1 MHIHTNTNELNIIYV
16 YMQCIIHDIYH
27 IMYTSYNSSI
37 YKNIPH
43 IKSSS
48 KYHPKFFHND
58 NNWVLF
64 FFLCGG
70 KEIIHCFRN
79 IFRNPSATT
88 APASATCISHITL
101 PRASATLFSW
111 VFASATT
118 APLRFPRFLVVVGF
132 ISFHFGLLGLHLLS
146 FLAFLL
152 LRSVVLGLDFARA
165 LAGSTVVWACVPSAV
180 LPRSFRAASA
190 KHRSKTGN
198 QTRTA

>member
-1 MHIHTNTNELNIIYV
+1 M
-16 YMQCIIHDIYH
+16 
-27 IMYTSYNSSI
+27 SYRW
-37 YKNIPH
+37 KAATP
-43 IKSSS
+43 
-48 KYHPKFFHND
+48 FEFC
-58 NNWVLF
+58 F

-79 IFRNPSATT
+79 IFRDHSASFRDMHFTYNPSASFRDLVFL
-88 APASATCISHITL
+88 A
-101 PRASATLFSW
+101 
-111 VFASATT
+111 FASATT

-152 LRSVVLGLDFARA
+152 LRSFVLGLDFARA
-165 LAGSTVVWACVPSAV
+165 SAGSTVVWACVPSAV

-198 QTRTA
+198 QTHTA